1 MPNKNT
7 FDKISRPVRYNL
19 IIPLK
24 RSKHSP
30 QFTARGVMVG
40 MFWAMTP
47 FFGIQMAL
55 VMGTWII
62 TTRLLNWNFSL
73 INGLAWTWV
82 TNIFTLLPVFYLFF
96 ITGNL
101 MLGSQDGISGYGQFV
116 DVWNRSFDSTSGG
129 WDAIKHWFE
138 TMINGWGLPMVVGSV
153 PWAIFSAWAAYYL
166 SFRFVA
172 NFQKRRAE
180 ARYPK
185 S

>member
-1 MPNKNT
+1 MPIKKIINKV
-7 FDKISRPVRYNL
+7 SRPVRYKL

-55 VMGTWII
+55 VMGTWLISR
-62 TTRLLNWNFSL
+62 RLFGWDFSL

-82 TNIFTLLPVFYLFF
+82 TNVFTLLPVFYIFF

-101 MLGSQDGISGYGQFV
+101 MLGAEGDISGYQQFV
-116 DVWNRSFDSTSGG
+116 DVWNSSFDSANGG
-129 WDAIKHWFE
+129 WAAVMHWFH
-138 TMINGWGLPMVVGSV
+138 TMLQGWGKPMVLGSV
-153 PWAIFSAWAAYYL
+153 PWAIASAWMAYVVSL
-166 SFRFVA
+166 KFVS
-172 NFQKRRAE
+172 NYQRRRAE
-180 ARYPK
+180 TRYPQG
-185 S
+185 